1 MFALDKAVK
10 LKPNNS
16 NIQFNWGL
24 ARALTGDC
32 QGAIEDFQVF
42 LDSSGDGEQTDRVEG
57 WIETFKKREKSFTND
72 VLEKLKKYDFWRVH

>member
-1 MFALDKAVK
+1 MFALKKAVK

-32 QGAIEDFQVF
+32 KGTIEDF
-42 LDSSGDGEQTDRVEG
+42 
-57 WIETFKKREKSFTND
+57 
-72 VLEKLKKYDFWRVH
+72 

>member
-1 MFALDKAVK
+1 MFALEKAVK

-32 QGAIEDFQVF
+32 
-42 LDSSGDGEQTDRVEG
+42 
-57 WIETFKKREKSFTND
+57 
-72 VLEKLKKYDFWRVH
+72 